1 MQGEFDTSNRRRVE
15 CEPIVRLILDGHS
28 TALSILVALG
38 VRADGQKE
46 LLGLKAPL
54 TGESEAAWRDLLQ
67 DLESCGLS
75 RPELV
80 IIDGGKGME
89 AALAAMWP
97 NAVAQR
103 CTVHKLR
110 NLIAHAPKKLHEEL
124 TADYSAMIYAETA
137 ALALARRQVFLR
149 KMAPAVSQGGAQ
161 S

>member
-67 DLESCGLS
+67 DLESCGL
-75 RPELV
+75 RPPELV
-80 IIDGGKGME
+80 IIDGGKRLE
-89 AALAAMWP
+89 ATLAAMRRTP
-97 NAVAQR
+97 AVQH
-103 CTVHKLR
+103 CTVHKLC
-110 NLIAHAPKKLHEEL
+110 NLIAHAPKKVHEEI
-124 TADYSAMIYAETA
+124 TPDYSGMIYAETA
-137 ALALARRQVFLR
+137 ALAIAPRQTFLR
-149 KMAPAVSQGGAQ
+149 K
-161 S
+161 